1 MSDRI
6 YGIHQ
11 SQPHDVFSYSA
22 ANAERVG
29 INADLYMLSSYDG
42 AGIFTPNSTQ
52 IVFDDKIEYFDEKLL
67 DGRTRRY
74 AIVTTYVVAVAP
86 RSFFG
91 VPSIVENQLSKL
103 GYTEVSGV
111 ATYQSRAAFAAA
123 LGRSESEVPDITG
136 ASKLT
141 LLAGLP
147 RYLGADE
154 NPEDVPQTG
163 SQYARTNTGWQ
174 EIDLSQYETIQGS
187 DDKIDAAL
195 GSTFNSRNV
204 LLTSDTA
211 VFADG
216 EGAVSDP
223 IGGAGWYYRNT
234 TGNKINWYF
243 YSGGSDSETLGQLQA
258 ADGGY
263 YALVEA
269 RNATSYPMYTV
280 YTKREND
287 GSDASWYRSRIVY
300 TPGGNY
306 VNKLSLGT
314 HVLHTPNLKQ
324 SVLDDLAVK
333 NPGATFTQLE
343 IDPISTVGPQQ
354 TTEELW
360 LMAVSTSTN
369 EPEGQETFVL
379 KENAV
384 FFNSKA
390 RSWQYAAIPT
400 QQPEYTNYYKGAY
413 ALAANYPES
422 GQLGQWIID
431 STDDTMLVW
440 DVEGGDWKATGST
453 ADVPASSVQD
463 YPFQYV
469 YSSLDGSGYGFTD
482 ATPAS
487 AWQNTPDGKIQS
499 NSFSGSIV
507 GRRVKFA
514 TLKNPGDEVTV
525 QVSDN
530 TGAYNR
536 YTFIGL
542 TPGTDAE
549 SLSWKVAGQP
559 SSGTTWMFTDPAD
572 RDTVELYSAYIEPY
586 FGGTSYGYNMVG
598 RSNSSNLSGMSGNQG
613 EKQVTFR
620 VGDDYRI
627 EMYIDGNYFVKTNN
641 VPVSGV
647 DLYYT
652 MYGNTGRIIEQPTG
666 NGQNFI
672 GGTAPNATGARNF
685 MSSVATPAT
694 ATELASGGGYYLYSD
709 QTPGDPSDVELD
721 DNEAAAARFSRVF
734 IDYSGLTLVE
744 RAEQTLP
751 VVNQDEIG
759 LSQVEYLAR
768 GYFHSLDLDIAQ
780 ISAKMALYAPALQA
794 ATAGSVEV
802 CLAQLQALT
811 IPVSS
816 GGEAL
821 DIAPNYVGLQAGGT
835 SDTRMAFP
843 TSSQTRAD
851 YGITSARFW
860 GQGTSLGQME
870 FYFDSYAQPNAA
882 LNWASQS
889 RTVTFDVPG
898 SNPAFE
904 GTWTL
909 DSADVVYQSGSQV
922 TYSNPGGWNHVEVEA
937 LAQWAYDNGLQ
948 SGLGTITFEA
958 PAPTSPALAL
968 GEDAVVAELIA
979 FLQLHLKKFPR

>member
-11 SQPHDVFSYSA
+11 SQPRDVFSYSV

-29 INADLYMLSSYDG
+29 INAELYMLSSYDG

-52 IVFDDKIEYFDEKLL
+52 IVFDDKIEYYDEKLL

-74 AIVTTYVVAVAP
+74 AMVTNYVVTVAP

-91 VPSIVENQLSKL
+91 ITGVVENQLAKL
-103 GYTEVSGV
+103 GYTEVFGIT
-111 ATYQSRAAFAAA
+111 AYESRAAFAAE
-123 LGRSESEVPDITG
+123 LGRAESEVPDITG

-141 LLAGLP
+141 ILAGLP
-147 RYLGADE
+147 RYIGPDG

-163 SQYARTNTGWQ
+163 SQYARTNSGWQ
-174 EIDLSQYETIQGS
+174 EIDLSQYETTQGT

-204 LLTSDTA
+204 LLTSDTS

-216 EGAVSDP
+216 EGASSDP
-223 IGGAGWYYRNT
+223 TGGTGWYYKNT

-243 YSGGSDSETLGQLQA
+243 YSGGSDSETLGGLQA
-258 ADGGY
+258 ANGGY

-269 RNATSYPMYTV
+269 RNNTSYPMFTI
-280 YTKREND
+280 YTKRQND
-287 GSDASWYRSRIVY
+287 GSDASWYRSRVVY

-360 LMAVSTSTN
+360 LMAVSTSSN

-379 KENAV
+379 KENAI
-384 FFNSKA
+384 FFNSKP

-413 ALAANYPES
+413 PNAADYPES

-453 ADVPASSVQD
+453 AEAPASGVQD

-469 YSSLDGSGYGFTD
+469 YSSLDGSGYGFSN
-482 ATPAS
+482 ATPAETWS
-487 AWQNTPDGKIQS
+487 NTPDGKIQ
-499 NSFSGSIV
+499 NTSFSGSIT
-507 GRRVKFA
+507 GRRVRFA
-514 TLKNPGDEVTV
+514 TLKSPGDEVTV

-549 SLSWKVAGQP
+549 SLSWKTAGQP
-559 SSGTTWMFTDPAD
+559 SSGTAWMFNDSAD
-572 RDTVELYSAYIEPY
+572 RGFVEMYSAYIEPY
-586 FGGTSYGYNMVG
+586 FGGTSYGYNMAG

-620 VGDDYRI
+620 VGSDYRI
-627 EMYIDGNYFVKTNN
+627 EMYIDGNYFVKTSN
-641 VPVSGV
+641 VPTSGV

-652 MYGNTGRIIEQPTG
+652 MYGNTGRILEQPTG
-666 NGQNFI
+666 NGQNYI
-672 GGTAPNATGARNF
+672 GGTAPNATGARYF
-685 MSSVATPAT
+685 MSPVATPGT

-709 QTPGDPSDVELD
+709 VAPGDASDVELD
-721 DNEAAAARFSRVF
+721 DQEANAARFCRVF
-734 IDYSGLTLVE
+734 QDYSGLNLTE

-751 VVNQDEIG
+751 IVEQDEKG
-759 LSQVEYLAR
+759 LSRVEYLAR
-768 GYFHSLDLDIAQ
+768 GYFHTLDLTVEEIG
-780 ISAKMALYAPALQA
+780 AKMALYAPALAA
-794 ATAGSVEV
+794 ATAGSIEV
-802 CLAQLQALT
+802 CLAQLLLLT
-811 IPVSS
+811 VPVSP

-821 DIAPNYVGLQAGGT
+821 DIDPFYSGYTVGGT
-835 SDTRMAFP
+835 SDTRMNFP

-851 YGITSARFW
+851 YGITGARFW

-870 FYFDSYAQPNAA
+870 FYFDSYQQPNAA
-882 LNWASQS
+882 LDWASQT
-889 RTVTFDVPG
+889 RTVTFEIPG

-904 GTWTL
+904 GTFTL
-909 DSADVVYQSGSQV
+909 EPGDVAYQSGSQV

-937 LAQWAYDNGLQ
+937 LAQWATSNGLQ
-948 SGLGTITFEA
+948 AGLGTITFEA

-968 GEDAVVAELIA
+968 GEEDVVAELIA
-979 FLQLHLKKFPR
+979 FLQLHLQKFPR